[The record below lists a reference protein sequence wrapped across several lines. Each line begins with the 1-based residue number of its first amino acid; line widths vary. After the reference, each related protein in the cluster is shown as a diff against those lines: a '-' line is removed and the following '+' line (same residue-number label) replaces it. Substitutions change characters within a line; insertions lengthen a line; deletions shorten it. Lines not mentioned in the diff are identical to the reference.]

1 MCRKCWILAV
11 YKMIRIVIIGNSA
24 AAFGCYNSLIKNQ
37 QNLDL
42 TVISQEHSPAYRG
55 DLLID
60 YLTGNI
66 QEKEL
71 FLCDENFYE
80 KNKIKLLKDSK
91 VTGLNTKKNLVILKD
106 NNKIGYD
113 FLVIASGEKVNIPE
127 ISGNSKDGVFSV
139 YALEDVKKIKERLL
153 ITDTVC
159 IVAEPDFSLRLA
171 EVLAQK
177 EKFVKVIS
185 SPKPPF
191 FIQTEKCEWI
201 DNLQVSE
208 IIGEGAEL
216 KALKL
221 SNGKAIGTSLVLFAG
236 NYIPCTE
243 FLKES
248 GIKMLNGYICV
259 DNTLRTNIENIFACG
274 SACKNETHEA
284 KEKSWEEA
292 GGEGD
297 LAASV
302 LTNRIFSLTQPLKS
316 V

>member
-1 MCRKCWILAV
+1 
-11 YKMIRIVIIGNSA
+11 MIRIVIIGNSA

-42 TVISQEHSPAYRG
+42 TVISQEGYPAYRG

-66 QEKEL
+66 QEREL
-71 FLCDENFYE
+71 FLCAEDFYE
-80 KNKIKLLKDSK
+80 KNKIKFLKDSK
-91 VTGLNTKKNLVILKD
+91 VTGLNSKKNLVILKD

-113 FLVIASGEKVNIPE
+113 FLVIASGQKVNIPE
-127 ISGNSKDGVFSV
+127 ITGNSKDGVFSV
-139 YALEDVKKIKERLL
+139 YTLEDVKKIKECLL

-159 IVAEPDFSLRLA
+159 IVAEPDFSQRLA
-171 EVLAQK
+171 EVLAEK

-185 SPKPPF
+185 SPKPPS

-221 SNGKAIGTSLVLFAG
+221 SNGKAIGTSLVLFTG
-236 NYIPCTE
+236 NYAPCAE
-243 FLKES
+243 FLKDSE
-248 GIKMLNGYICV
+248 IKMLNGYICV
-259 DNTLRTNIENIFACG
+259 DNTLCTNIENIFACG
-274 SACKNETHEA
+274 SVCINENEA
-284 KEKSWEEA
+284 KKEKSWQEA
-292 GGEGD
+292 KNEGS
-297 LAASV
+297 LVSAT
-302 LTNRIFSLTQPLKS
+302 LLNRIFSLT
-316 V
+316 

>member
-1 MCRKCWILAV
+1 MPAV

-24 AAFGCYNSLIKNQ
+24 AAFGCYNSLVKNQ

-42 TVISQEHSPAYRG
+42 TVISQEGYPAYRG

-60 YLTGNI
+60 YLAGNI
-66 QEKEL
+66 QEGEL
-71 FLCDENFYE
+71 FLCEGDFYE

-91 VTGLNTKKNLVILKD
+91 VTGVNTKKNSVILKD

-113 FLVIASGEKVNIPE
+113 FLVIASGQKVHIPE
-127 ISGNSKDGVFSV
+127 IAGNSKDGVFSV
-139 YALEDVKKIKERLL
+139 YTLDDVKKIKERL
-153 ITDTVC
+153 IVSDTVC
-159 IVAEPDFSLRLA
+159 IVAEPDFSQRLA
-171 EVLAQK
+171 EVFAQK

-185 SPKPPF
+185 SPKPKS
-191 FIQTEKCEWI
+191 FIDPEKFEWI

-236 NYIPCTE
+236 NYLPCTE

-248 GIKMLNGYICV
+248 GVKMLNGYICV

-274 SACKNETHEA
+274 SVCINENIA
-284 KEKSWEEA
+284 NKEKSWEEA
-292 GGEGD
+292 ENEGG
-297 LAASV
+297 LVTSALVS
-302 LTNRIFSLTQPLKS
+302 RIFSLT
-316 V
+316 